1 MIFIINYSFF
11 VQSIRECASHC
22 FCNHHCKF
30 VAYSVSL
37 RGTVCRLHGNKPSHP
52 SLNETSQ
59 ICKSK
64 LETLY
69 KKYYPKK
76 KNTFTWIFNLLY
88 IAFLFS
94 HILLI
99 KKSKFLRLFWP
110 NKKETL
116 YI

>member
-1 MIFIINYSFF
+1 MLFIINYSFF
-11 VQSIRECASHC
+11 VQSIRECASYC
-22 FCNHHCKF
+22 FCNQHCKF

-37 RGTVCRLHGNKPSHP
+37 RGTVCRLHENKPSHP

-69 KKYYPKK
+69 LTPKK
-76 KNTFTWIFNLLY
+76 KNTFTRIFNLLF

-94 HILLI
+94 LILLI
-99 KKSKFLRLFWP
+99 IKSKFLRLFWP

-116 YI
+116 YV